1 MVDQWIAIHG
11 GVILAEDAP
20 QDMAKITRNNNKTT
34 VVAHPIIVEM
44 TSPNNVLD
52 SRPHY
57 DSKKGDGTYNRAE
70 SSSLQP
76 STYT

>member
-1 MVDQWIAIHG
+1 M
-11 GVILAEDAP
+11 
-20 QDMAKITRNNNKTT
+20 
-34 VVAHPIIVEM
+34 AHPIVVEM

-76 STYT
+76 TTYTYINKEGNPQMEGVQKNMRERERERE